1 MNLID
6 FFCKGYAI
14 LRNYPHLPFWVITP
28 FRRCVRFLSS
38 KILPSYLS
46 KGKILSPNIAKGV
59 IVSLTSFPARIEYV
73 WQVVEC
79 MLRQSKRPEKIILW
93 LSREQYPDLGYL
105 PKSLTERVCDSF
117 EIRLMEGDLRSHKKY
132 YYVLK
137 EYPDC
142 NLFIIDDDIYY
153 PSDII
158 ERSLSMQTKYPNHIV
173 SNFGLGIIY
182 DTEGKHLPY
191 NEWPVL
197 FNRGKDNDFFFGSG
211 GGTLLTSSMLFSEA
225 TNIDLAIKLCPLADD
240 VWLNAMARLKGT
252 KTVFIPN
259 GNFLPI
265 TIKNDTRLA
274 TVNNGLNKNDEQ
286 IKAVEKYFG
295 RCFDKETFVD

>member
-1 MNLID
+1 MNRVD
-6 FFCKGYAI
+6 FLCKVYAF
-14 LRNYPHLPFWVITP
+14 LRNYPHIPFWVVTP
-28 FRRCVRFLSS
+28 FRRLIRFLSS
-38 KILPSYLS
+38 KTIPAYLKKRKNLTPNVE
-46 KGKILSPNIAKGV
+46 KGL

-79 MLRQSKRPEKIILW
+79 MFRQSKRPEKIILW
-93 LSREQYPDLGYL
+93 LSKEQFPDFNYL
-105 PKSLTERVCDSF
+105 PKSLTERLCDSF
-117 EIRLMEGDLRSHKKY
+117 EIRLMEGDIRSHKKY

-137 EYPDC
+137 EYSDY
-142 NLFIIDDDIYY
+142 NIFIIDDDIYY

-158 ERSLSMQTKYPNHIV
+158 ERSLSLKIKYPNHIV
-173 SNFGLGIIY
+173 SNYGLGIVY

-191 NEWPVL
+191 NDWPVL
-197 FNRGKDNDFFFGSG
+197 FERGNDDDFFFGSG
-211 GGTLLTSSMLFSEA
+211 GGTLLSASLLLSDV
-225 TNIDLAIKLCPLADD
+225 TNIDLAIKTCPLADD

-252 KTVFIPN
+252 KTIFIPN

-265 TIKNDTRLA
+265 AIINDTQLA

-286 IKAVEKYFG
+286 IKEIETCFG